1 MNELAFGVQESG
13 HVEKTYVTVPNKQMV
28 DSVVDNLSL
37 RSQRR
42 VELRLEL
49 DLKTNAAQINGLLEG
64 IHKILGASK
73 ILQQSVLLTDISAD
87 AYLVICEYYTET
99 IAINEFNELKQSVN
113 LKVIDLMEEL
123 GIEIAGAGKDIRVRK

>member
-1 MNELAFGVQESG
+1 
-13 HVEKTYVTVPNKQMV
+13 
-28 DSVVDNLSL
+28 VVDNLSL

-49 DLKTNAAQINGLLEG
+49 DLKTNATQINGLLEG
-64 IHKILGASK
+64 IQKILAQSK

-87 AYLVICEYYTET
+87 AYLVICEFYTDT

-113 LKVIDLMEEL
+113 LKVIGLMEEL